1 MPPITVSSPLNSST
15 ELDLVVYGGT
25 PGGIACAVR
34 AAREGLSV
42 GLVNVTR
49 HLGGMLSAGLGLY
62 DASYAGDRA
71 PLVTEIFTKILRHY
85 EEKYGA
91 DSENARLCRKYQTFE
106 PHVAEKV
113 LTALVAAEPGIKVH
127 LGWHVAG
134 AVVTDREIRS
144 IELHQMDGPGR
155 LTLAG
160 RAFVDASYEGDL
172 LAAAGAPYRVGRESR
187 GEFGE
192 PHAGRIFTRYE
203 EGPNGPAYP
212 YEAAHGFINLKPFDL
227 CTGRIF
233 PGSTGEGDRAIQAY
247 NFRVAL
253 TRDPAN
259 RVPVPQPANYRRD
272 EYLGLLQDERQSLG
286 TPYPV
291 KSKWLL
297 DDIRNFKFRNHRTI
311 PNGKISWNHGNF
323 PGRNHEYPEA
333 GWARRR
339 EILQAHKD
347 HDLGLLWFLQN
358 DPEVPAEVR
367 DRARELGLAK
377 DEFTDNGN
385 FPWEVYVR
393 EARRLRG
400 RAVFT
405 ELDASLAPGIRR
417 APPQADS
424 IAITDWMM
432 DSHECTT
439 ERQPGSAYEGAVLL
453 SELTRPGHVPF
464 RCLLPPNLENLLV
477 PVCVSA
483 THMGW
488 GTIRLEPTWIHIAE
502 SAAWA
507 CVLARRQNRAPAQ
520 IDVTELQQVLVAKG
534 VMLAF
539 FNDFDMSTGAPWVGA
554 VQYLASLGFFP
565 TYDARP
571 GELLDEGTARLWLE
585 TLADLPARRS
595 DPLGLA
601 QKLAALP
608 VAGAPAVSTADF
620 TARLHRQF
628 PGASR
633 QAARLPG
640 DGPLTRGEACRLIFE
655 AVAPREILPRP

>member
-1 MPPITVSSPLNSST
+1 MSSPNF
-15 ELDLVVYGGT
+15 DLIVYGGT
-25 PGGIACAVR
+25 PAGIACAVR

-42 GLVNVTR
+42 ALVNVTQ
-49 HLGGMLSAGLGLY
+49 HLGGMLAAGLGLY
-62 DASYAGDRA
+62 DASFSGQRA
-71 PLVTEIFTKILRHY
+71 PLVTEIFERILAEYAAR
-85 EEKYGA
+85 YGQ
-91 DSENARLCRKYQTFE
+91 DSENYRLCRTYQTFE

-113 LTALVAAEPGIKVH
+113 LTELVAAEPAVRVWRGHH
-127 LGWHVAG
+127 LVAATVVG
-134 AVVTDREIRS
+134 RAVRTV
-144 IELHQMDGPGR
+144 ELRNAATGGP
-155 LTLAG
+155 LTLSGAN
-160 RAFVDASYEGDL
+160 FVDATYEGDL

-187 GEFGE
+187 SEFGE

-203 EGPNGPAYP
+203 EGPDGPAYP
-212 YEAAHGFINLKPFDL
+212 YEAVHGFINLRPFDL

-247 NFRVAL
+247 NYRLAL
-253 TRDPAN
+253 TRDPSN
-259 RVPVPQPANYRRD
+259 RVPIRKPDNYRR
-272 EYLGLLQDERQSLG
+272 ETYLGLLLDERESLG

-323 PGRNHEYPEA
+323 TGRNHDYPEA
-333 GWARRR
+333 DWSRRR
-339 EILQAHKD
+339 EILQAHRD

-367 DRARELGLAK
+367 ARARELGLAR
-377 DEFTDNGN
+377 DEFADNEHI
-385 FPWEVYVR
+385 PWEIYVR

-405 ELDASLAPGIRR
+405 ELDASLAPGLRR
-417 APPQADS
+417 APPHADS

-464 RCLLPPNLENLLV
+464 RCLLPPNLDNLLV
-477 PVCVSA
+477 PVCLSA
-483 THMGW
+483 THVGW

-507 CVLARRQNRAPAQ
+507 CVLASRRRIAPATV
-520 IDVTELQQVLVAKG
+520 DVSELQRLLVGRG

-539 FNDFDMSTGAPWVGA
+539 FNEFDMGTREPWVHA
-554 VQYLASLGFFP
+554 VQFFGPRGFFAS
-565 TYDARP
+565 YDARP
-571 GELLDEGTARLWLE
+571 DDVLDEHTAWLWAEACVALRHGEVDSLRWAQRL
-585 TLADLPARRS
+585 ANLPAGGVPMSEQAFRALIQR
-595 DPLGLA
+595 DGA
-601 QKLAALP
+601 QGR
-608 VAGAPAVSTADF
+608 AGA
-620 TARLHRQF
+620 
-628 PGASR
+628 
-633 QAARLPG
+633 
-640 DGPLTRGEACRLIFE
+640 GPLTRGAACRLMYE
-655 AVAPREILPRP
+655 ALFPEGAGQSPVAEVAHLS

>member
-1 MPPITVSSPLNSST
+1 MNSPT
-15 ELDLVVYGGT
+15 RFDLVVYGGT

-34 AAREGLSV
+34 AAREGLAV

-62 DASYAGDRA
+62 DASFAGDRA
-71 PLVTEIFTKILRHY
+71 PLVTEIFARILRHY

-91 DSENARLCRKYQTFE
+91 DSENARLCRTHQTFE
-106 PHVAEKV
+106 PHVAERV
-113 LTALVAAEPGIKVH
+113 LTALVADEPGITVF
-127 LGWHVAG
+127 LGWHVVRAG
-134 AVVTDREIRS
+134 VRDRAIHDIDLREHEGEDS
-144 IELHQMDGPGR
+144 LS
-155 LTLAG
+155 LSAT
-160 RAFVDASYEGDL
+160 AFVDASYEGDL
-172 LAAAGAPYRVGRESR
+172 LAAAGAPCRVGRESR
-187 GEFGE
+187 GEYGE

-212 YEAAHGFINLKPFDL
+212 YEAVHGFINLKPFDL

-247 NFRVAL
+247 NFRLAL

-259 RVPVPQPANYRRD
+259 RAPIPRPANYRRED
-272 EYLGLLQDERQSLG
+272 FLGLLQGEKESLG

-311 PNGKISWNHGNF
+311 PNGKVSWNHGNF
-323 PGRNHEYPEA
+323 PGRNHGYPEA
-333 GWARRR
+333 DWDRRR
-339 EILQAHKD
+339 EILAAHRD
-347 HDLGLLWFLQN
+347 HEFGLLWFLQN

-367 DRARELGLAK
+367 ARAAELGLAR

-385 FPWEVYVR
+385 FPWEIYVR

-405 ELDASLAPGIRR
+405 ELDASLAPGLRR
-417 APPQADS
+417 TPLHADS

-453 SELTRPGHVPF
+453 SELTRPGQVPW
-464 RCLLPPNLENLLV
+464 RCLLPPNLDNLVV
-477 PVCVSA
+477 PVCLSA
-483 THMGW
+483 THVGW
-488 GTIRLEPTWIHIAE
+488 GTIRLEPTWIHLAE

-507 CVLARRQNRAPAQ
+507 CVLAQRRSLPPAE
-520 IDVTELQQVLVAKG
+520 IEITELQQILVSRG

-539 FNDFDMSTGAPWVGA
+539 FNDFDMSSDAQWLEA
-554 VQYLASLGFFP
+554 VQYLAPRGFFP
-565 TYDARP
+565 SYDACP
-571 GELLDEGTARLWLE
+571 EAPLDRQTAELWLE
-585 TLADLPARRS
+585 GAAELRRGTLDPMRLGRR
-595 DPLGLA
+595 
-601 QKLAALP
+601 LAALKD
-608 VAGAPAVSTADF
+608 AGGEGVAPAQ
-620 TARLHRQF
+620 L
-628 PGASR
+628 
-633 QAARLPG
+633 AARLG
-640 DGPLTRGEACRLIFE
+640 YDGPLPAGTLTRGEACRM
-655 AVAPREILPRP
+655 ILQTLPSRDQPLARA